1 MKKSL
6 ILTKYHIA
14 SLWNWR
20 GVYLGR
26 IVEPLAY
33 FVFLVVGISGMLG
46 TAHSGSYLSYAFTGI
61 VCLLTFRAFG
71 YASSDVAN
79 DRKWGVY
86 AIFMM
91 QGGKVW
97 TYLASIFAVISLVFL
112 VQVAAVSLAYLGLS
126 FAGGTSVNGTALLS
140 GTFIALLVVWGWV
153 SLGAAVGALVNS
165 YAARDML
172 ATFTTLPVVLSAPL
186 FYELS
191 SAPTYLQLIA
201 RCNPLTYHVQWM
213 RAPAAADIVYALL
226 WVGTTTALARY
237 ALSRAD
243 RLSSER

>member
-1 MKKSL
+1 MKNSL
-6 ILTKYHIA
+6 ILTTYHIA

-33 FVFLVVGISGMLG
+33 FVFLVVGISGMLDS
-46 TAHSGSYLSYAFTGI
+46 AQSRNYLSYAFTGI

-71 YASSDVAN
+71 YATSDISN

-97 TYLASIFAVISLVFL
+97 GYLVSIIAVASLVFL
-112 VQVAAVSLAYLGLS
+112 VQFAAVALAYLGLS
-126 FAGGTSVNGTALLS
+126 VASGSGVDGAALVAGLL
-140 GTFIALLVVWGWV
+140 IAFLVVWGWV
-153 SLGAAVGALVNS
+153 GLGAAVGALVNS
-165 YAARDML
+165 YEARDML
-172 ATFTTLPVVLSAPL
+172 STFTTLPVVLSAPL

-191 SAPTYLQLIA
+191 SAPTYLQVIA

-213 RAPAAADIVYALL
+213 RAPVAADFVYALL